1 MTLTRR
7 QKEIWDYIDNHIA
20 TYGYAPTLEE
30 IGKRFH
36 LSSLATVHKHLTNLE
51 QKGII
56 KRKWNLSRA
65 IELPPQKKKEA
76 VELPLLG
83 KVAAGVPIE
92 AVETDD
98 TIAVP
103 EDFVRRHNTFAL
115 QVTGDSMVDEGILNG
130 DYIIVEERSTADN
143 GQTVV
148 AVVDGQATVKK
159 FYRERG
165 GKVRLQPANPQVA
178 PIIVKNKAL
187 EVRGVVVAVM
197 RKC

>member
-1 MTLTRR
+1 
-7 QKEIWDYIDNHIA
+7 
-20 TYGYAPTLEE
+20 
-30 IGKRFH
+30 
-36 LSSLATVHKHLTNLE
+36 
-51 QKGII
+51 
-56 KRKWNLSRA
+56 
-65 IELPPQKKKEA
+65 
-76 VELPLLG
+76 
-83 KVAAGVPIE
+83 
-92 AVETDD
+92 
-98 TIAVP
+98 
-103 EDFVRRHNTFAL
+103 
-115 QVTGDSMVDEGILNG
+115 MVDEGILNG